1 MFEPLFKYIEDYS
14 SLILSDEDKH
24 LIQETFKLKKL
35 RKKQYYLQEGDVSK
49 YIGFL
54 IKGAMRMYSV
64 DQKGHEHIVR
74 FGVENWWMGDYESF
88 NMLTPTKYNVDA
100 VEDSELLMISNPQ
113 IQHLTDQIP
122 AVAEMI
128 KMLDRRANIATQNRI
143 HAAISLTAEERYQHL
158 QDAYPAFI
166 QRFPQNMIASYLGIS
181 PETLSRIRKHSMMS
195 KKVM

>member
-1 MFEPLFKYIEDYS
+1 
-14 SLILSDEDKH
+14 
-24 LIQETFKLKKL
+24 LIQENFKLKKL